1 MYVDGKMIKGLF
13 QLGALAARGVS
24 AVVAHRRTRNSEA
37 DELTRMAGGVP
48 EGESGCGE
56 CAEEKQRMIDEA
68 NEWSLGLGD
77 GR

>member
-1 MYVDGKMIKGLF
+1 MYVDGKTIRGLF

-24 AVVAHRRTRNSEA
+24 AVVAHRRARNSEA

-48 EGESGCGE
+48 ADEGCGE
-56 CAEEKQRMIDEA
+56 CEDEKQRMLDEA
-68 NEWSLGLGD
+68 AAWSRGLGD

>member
-1 MYVDGKMIKGLF
+1 MYVDGKTIRGLF

-24 AVVAHRRTRNSEA
+24 AVVAHRRARNSEA

-48 EGESGCGE
+48 AGEPGCGE
-56 CAEEKQRMIDEA
+56 CEEEKQRMLDEA
-68 NEWSLGLGD
+68 AAWGGLGD